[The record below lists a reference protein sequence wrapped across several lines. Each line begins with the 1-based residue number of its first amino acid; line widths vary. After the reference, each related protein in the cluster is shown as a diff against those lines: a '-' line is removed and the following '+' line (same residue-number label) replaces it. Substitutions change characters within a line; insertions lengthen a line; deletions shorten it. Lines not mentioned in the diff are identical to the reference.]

1 MNNIENINL
10 INSLQNSK
18 SSEYTINK
26 LIQEQQ
32 TEINKLNT
40 NTQLNQQKNNELNIK
55 LNNLEKNINKTN
67 SNIEQNLN
75 QILEYQN
82 NAKEIE
88 ITDAVNNIMNKMI
101 SNIETELTKQ
111 KMMEELIQETKKL
124 WKMLLIMN
132 WKK

>member
-101 SNIETELTKQ
+101 SNIETE
-111 KMMEELIQETKKL
+111 
-124 WKMLLIMN
+124 
-132 WKK
+132 